1 MKAFFFVNT
10 HFQKIKITGN
20 CREKMII
27 VKLKRMSDNSGA
39 HRESVRHYH
48 AKPIEGKGY
57 NHINTAG
64 R

>member
-39 HRESVRHYH
+39 
-48 AKPIEGKGY
+48 
-57 NHINTAG
+57 T
-64 R
+64 